1 MSDATAIERVEDLM
15 DEVVRLMPNEEWLP
29 FAHNSRWLAISDETI
44 DEIVP
49 DIENITKM
57 QKYKILKMWKRRIG
71 MEANGAKLKE
81 IFQNFM
87 QNYEM
92 LQSQGQSQPA
102 SQQTEVIQEGAAAQN
117 MAAPRYRI
125 GSGTT
130 REVQPQDVAQPT
142 VAEPAQQEGN
152 VQHDAALPNEG
163 NQAAEAQNRNAAGS
177 FQPRV
182 SMTTG
187 TITAG
192 QFVGYSETNN
202 YPGQA

>member
-15 DEVVRLMPNEEWLP
+15 DEVVRLMPNEEWLT
-29 FAHNSRWLAISDETI
+29 FSHNSRWLAISDETI

-92 LQSQGQSQPA
+92 SQSQGQSQPA

-117 MAAPRYRI
+117 MASPRYRI
-125 GSGTT
+125 GPGTT
-130 REVQPQDVAQPT
+130 REVLFSPKSAWLPGLSQQDSLLDTAKRIITMDKLRSYNFVLVTLFYLFFDVMEQFLFN
-142 VAEPAQQEGN
+142 Q
-152 VQHDAALPNEG
+152 DRNE
-163 NQAAEAQNRNAAGS
+163 ACS
-177 FQPRV
+177 
-182 SMTTG
+182 
-187 TITAG
+187 
-192 QFVGYSETNN
+192 
-202 YPGQA
+202 